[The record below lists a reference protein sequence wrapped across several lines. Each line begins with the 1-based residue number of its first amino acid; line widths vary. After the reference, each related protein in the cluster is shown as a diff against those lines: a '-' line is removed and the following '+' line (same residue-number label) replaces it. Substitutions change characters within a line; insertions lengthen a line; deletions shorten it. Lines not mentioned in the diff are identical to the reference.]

1 MVHTCITSIIS
12 FPGLLNKENEQIS
25 VAINVHY
32 FIFET
37 YLFRKL
43 SNYINI
49 IIKVNQP
56 QCRL

>member
-25 VAINVHY
+25 VDINVHS
-32 FIFET
+32 FIYET
-37 YLFRKL
+37 YLFRNL
-43 SNYINI
+43 SNYINV
-49 IIKVNQP
+49 IIKANQP